1 MNSNLSK
8 SVKIGSI
15 VVVFALFSSF
25 SKNAAPPTSNIHE
38 AVKSKSVAANV
49 TSNGKHSGFS
59 VVMNLT
65 NKTSTPINILVP
77 AGTTYLPANEDEQT
91 LIQLE
96 DQLIVL
102 SPNQSKTTNIAAFC
116 MEASDRCPT
125 ASSGFKIAPTTN
137 KKLTDL
143 SAYIKG
149 KSIAK
154 TSFQD
159 AVWAISDGHSVS
171 NITAEDPATIA
182 FRKHVATLTG
192 QKDTW
197 FTSPQNVQIDENGN
211 FQLETQHIRGRL
223 EFVCAKGAYVHQD
236 IHKANGDVM
245 FKSDKTMQARS
256 GNVGYTFHIQV
267 KGWEKGDYYINLH
280 DGTNQLAKYDFKV

>member
-8 SVKIGSI
+8 SLKIGSI
-15 VVVFALFSSF
+15 VAVFTLFSSF
-25 SKNAAPPTSNIHE
+25 SENVTPPTTNILE
-38 AVKSKSVAANV
+38 AVKSKSVAAHV
-49 TSNGKHSGFS
+49 TSNGKHSGYS

-65 NKTSTPINILVP
+65 NVTSTPIHLIVP
-77 AGTTYLPANEDEQT
+77 AGTTYQPSNDDEQT

-102 SPNQSKTTNIAAFC
+102 SPKQTKSTNIAAFC

-125 ASSGFKIAPTTN
+125 ASSEMKIVPTTN
-137 KKLTDL
+137 KKLTEL
-143 SAYIKG
+143 TTYIRG

-154 TSFQD
+154 TAFQD

-171 NITAEDPATIA
+171 NITAEDPNTIA

-211 FQLETQHIRGRL
+211 FQLETKHIRGHL

-236 IHKANGDVM
+236 IHKANGDII

-280 DGTNQLAKYDFKV
+280 DGTNQIAKYDFKV

>member
-1 MNSNLSK
+1 MNSKLSK

-25 SKNAAPPTSNIHE
+25 SKNAAPSTSNIYE
-38 AVKSKSVAANV
+38 AVKSKSITARAA
-49 TSNGKHSGFS
+49 SNGKHSGYS
-59 VVMNLT
+59 VVMKVIN
-65 NKTSTPINILVP
+65 NTSAPINVLVP
-77 AGTTYLPANEDEQT
+77 AGTTYLPANNDEQT

-102 SPNQSKTTNIAAFC
+102 SPNQTKSTNIAAFC
-116 MEASDRCPT
+116 MESSDRCPT
-125 ASSGFKIAPTTN
+125 ASSEMKFVPTTH
-137 KKLTDL
+137 KKLIELTT
-143 SAYIKG
+143 YIKG
-149 KSIAK
+149 KSITK
-154 TSFQD
+154 TAFQD

-171 NITAEDPATIA
+171 NIAAEDPATLA

-211 FQLETQHIRGRL
+211 FQLETKHIRGHL
-223 EFVCAKGAYVHQD
+223 EFVCAKGTIVHQD
-236 IHKANGDVM
+236 IHKANGDIM

-280 DGTNQLAKYDFKV
+280 DGTDRIAKYDFKV